1 MARMPPAPG
10 MCWMTMLGLP
20 GMCLLKNGANARA

>member
-10 MCWMTMLGLP
+10 MFWMTTCGLP
-20 GMCLLKNGANARA
+20 GMLLAKYGANALA